1 MIAESTPFGGI
12 NLNTTETIKYNETDP
27 WDRWFRRVID
37 LIEEYDID
45 MFSYI
50 NCNWESQQMWHHT
63 GFGDTRLS
71 VNKEVMDKWNRIIL
85 GDEGRQRFLQGGELT
100 CAEAKETFHEEL
112 DKDFEADDYISFVVL
127 AVLLAALVVLSRI
140 YSPSKTE
147 VKDSEKTP
155 LKTKRNSSVASK
167 SVNSSYHSLK
177 SGSYSLTGYDT
188 PGDLIVHQ
196 NLSQLNLSQQRQPL
210 MMQEYMSMSGASLT
224 GRINSGADLAGRIN
238 SVTSMHSVTTSSMH
252 GRVNSNPSIR
262 GRVESNSSVKSIQ
275 SIYTNGKQQMH
286 GPVQSNSSLYARSN

>member
-27 WDRWFRRVID
+27 WDRWFKRVID

-50 NCNWESQQMWHHT
+50 NCDWESQQMWHHT

-85 GDEGRQRFLQGGELT
+85 GDEGRQKFLQGGELT

-127 AVLLAALVVLSRI
+127 AVLFAALVVLSKI
-140 YSPSKTE
+140 YRPKPE
-147 VKDSEKTP
+147 VKNSEKTP
-155 LKTKRNSSVASK
+155 LNAKKSSSSGSK
-167 SVNSSYHSLK
+167 SMNSSYHSLK
-177 SGSYSLTGYDT
+177 SGSYSLTGYET
-188 PGDLIVHQ
+188 PGDLAVHK
-196 NLSQLNLSQQRQPL
+196 NLSQHSLPQRQPPTL
-210 MMQEYMSMSGASLT
+210 MMQEYMNLSGASLT
-224 GRINSGADLAGRIN
+224 GRINSI
-238 SVTSMHSVTTSSMH
+238 TSMHSVTTSSMH
-252 GRVNSNPSIR
+252 GRVGSSSSIR
-262 GRVESNSSVKSIQ
+262 GRVESTSSNMGSVKSNQ